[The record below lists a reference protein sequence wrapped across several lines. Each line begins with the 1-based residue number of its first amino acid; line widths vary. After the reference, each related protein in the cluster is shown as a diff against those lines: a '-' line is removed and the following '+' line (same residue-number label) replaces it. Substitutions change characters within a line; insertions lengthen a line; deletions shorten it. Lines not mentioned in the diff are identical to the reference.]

1 MVARKWVPIVLM
13 VLAML
18 VCLSSLGAQTPPDD
32 ESLWRAFMSWFK
44 TVPSVRTSP
53 FTAWAQSQKAAGTPD
68 PEIKR
73 QMGVLVKMM
82 LERTDWVELFY
93 DKTFAVPL
101 TGDPETDGFLSMK
114 PSAIVV
120 EAVKGVFPGTALDA
134 GMGQGRN
141 AVYLA
146 QQGWQV
152 TGFDLSGEA
161 VKAAAANA
169 SQAGVQIDAVK
180 ASYADF
186 DLGTA
191 RWDLIVMTY
200 AWAPVDDAG
209 FVSRLKTSLR
219 PNGRVVFE
227 HFLENPERPRPAVM
241 HALKPGQLR
250 ELFGAFRLDRY
261 EEFLGLGEWGGPDS
275 QLVRMVAAKQ

>member
-18 VCLSSLGAQTPPDD
+18 VCLSGLGAQSPPDD
-32 ESLWRAFMSWFK
+32 EALWRAFMSWFK
-44 TVPSVRTSP
+44 TVPSVRASP
-53 FTAWAQSQKAAGTPD
+53 FTAWAESQKAAGTPE

-73 QMGVLVKMM
+73 QMGVLVKLM
-82 LERTDWVELFY
+82 LERTDWVELYY
-93 DKTFAVPL
+93 DKTFSIPL
-101 TGDPETDGFLSMK
+101 TGDPETDGFLSTE
-114 PSAIVV
+114 PSALVV
-120 EAVKGVFPGTALDA
+120 ETVKGLSPGTALDA

-146 QQGWQV
+146 QQGWKV

-161 VKAAAANA
+161 IKAATANA

-180 ASYADF
+180 ASYAEFDF
-186 DLGTA
+186 GPA
-191 RWDLIVMTY
+191 RWDLIVMTF
-200 AWAPVDDAG
+200 AWAPVDDPA

-219 PNGRVVFE
+219 PNGRV
-227 HFLENPERPRPAVM
+227 
-241 HALKPGQLR
+241 GQLR
-250 ELFGAFRLDRY
+250 ELFSGFRLDRY
-261 EEFLGLGEWGGPDS
+261 EELVDLGDWGGPDT

>member
-1 MVARKWVPIVLM
+1 MVVKRWAPMVMM
-13 VLAML
+13 VLAVL
-18 VCLSSLGAQTPPDD
+18 VCLSGLGAQAPPDD
-32 ESLWRAFMSWFK
+32 EALWRAFMSWIK

-53 FTAWAQSQKAAGTPD
+53 FTAWAASQKAAGTAE

-82 LERTDWVELFY
+82 LERSDWVEVFY
-93 DKTFAVPL
+93 DKTFSTPL
-101 TGDPETDGFLSMK
+101 TGDPATDGFLSTE
-114 PSAIVV
+114 PSAVVV
-120 EAVKGVFPGTALDA
+120 EAVKSLTPGTALDA

-146 QQGWQV
+146 KLGWKV

-161 VKAAAANA
+161 IKAAAANA
-169 SQAGVQIDAVK
+169 AKAGVQVDALK
-180 ASYADF
+180 ASYANFDF
-186 DLGTA
+186 GTA
-191 RWDLIVMTY
+191 RWDLIVLTF
-200 AWAPVDDAG
+200 AWAPVDDPA
-209 FVSRLKTSLR
+209 FVDRIKASLR

-227 HFLENPERPRPAVM
+227 HFVDDPGRPRPSAM

-250 ELFGAFRLDRY
+250 SLFTGFRLDRY

-275 QLVRMVAAKQ
+275 QLVRMVAVKQ